1 MVRIRLSRVG
11 STKQAAYRIVV
22 IDREAP
28 RDGRFLENLGF
39 YNPRTQP
46 ATIELAEERAYHWM
60 SKGAQP
66 SESVVH
72 LFRTTGLQ
80 ERYERLKK
88 GEALETLLAE
98 AKAAE
103 DARRPSPKTSFVA
116 AQKKAKTE

>member
-11 STKQAAYRIVV
+11 STKQAAYRVIV

-28 RDGRFLENLGF
+28 RDGRALENLGF

-46 ATIELAEERAYHWM
+46 ATLEIAEDRAFHWM

-66 SESVVH
+66 SESVLQ
-72 LFRTTGLQ
+72 LFKTIGLQ
-80 ERYERLKK
+80 DRYERFKK
-88 GEALETLLAE
+88 GEALETLMAE

-103 DARRPSPKTSFVA
+103 EARRASPKTSFVPA
-116 AQKKAKTE
+116 PKKTKSE

>member
-11 STKQAAYRIVV
+11 STKQAAYRIIV

-28 RDGRFLENLGF
+28 RDGRALENLGF

-46 ATIELAEERAYHWM
+46 ATVEIAEDRAFHWM

-66 SESVVH
+66 SESVWQ
-72 LFRTTGLQ
+72 LFKTIGLQ
-80 ERYERLKK
+80 DRYERLKK
-88 GEALETLLAE
+88 GESLETLMVE

-103 DARRPSPKTSFVA
+103 EARRTSPKTSLPA
-116 AQKKAKTE
+116 APKKSKAE